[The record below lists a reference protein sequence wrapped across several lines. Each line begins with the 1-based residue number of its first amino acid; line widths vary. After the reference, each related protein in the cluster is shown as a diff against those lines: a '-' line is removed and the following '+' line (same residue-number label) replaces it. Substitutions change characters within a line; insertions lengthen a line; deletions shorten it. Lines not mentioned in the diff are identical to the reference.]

1 MTPQT
6 GPRFITYTLGVL
18 IPALLATGCGGLW
31 GGRTTISQH
40 PSVDRTPPVE
50 EQIVLDPPPAPPEED
65 TSDLDERETAALT
78 DGEMGETGEKQRPG
92 NPAQWGAGAQI
103 AIDREFEPVF
113 FEEGS
118 AELSA
123 ASTRRLNE
131 YARWLT
137 PRPRVWMT
145 LAGHCGRA
153 DTIEYAYNLGM
164 ARALA
169 AKDYLVSQGI
179 GQRRLFTISYGSDW
193 PAVEGE
199 TETSRALNARVEF
212 LAFVAPQEL
221 ASPTPVDVS
230 SDEAPE
236 PVAPETPPPPI
247 DIE

>member
-1 MTPQT
+1 MAPMTPQT
-6 GPRFITYTLGVL
+6 GPRSINHTIGVL
-18 IPALLATGCGGLW
+18 VLALLATGCGGLW
-31 GGRTTISQH
+31 GGRATISQH
-40 PSVDRTPPVE
+40 PAVDRAPPVE
-50 EQIVLDPPPAPPEED
+50 EQIVLEPPPAPPEEE
-65 TSDLDERETAALT
+65 TSDLEDREPA
-78 DGEMGETGEKQRPG
+78 ETEAEDKQRPG
-92 NPAQWGAGAQI
+92 NPAQWGAGTQI

-113 FEEGS
+113 FEEGG
-118 AELSA
+118 AALSA

-131 YARWLT
+131 YARWLM

-153 DTIEYAYNLGM
+153 DTVEYAYNLGM

-179 GQRRLFTISYGSDW
+179 GQSRLFAISYGSDW

-199 TETSRALNARVEF
+199 SETSRALNARVEF

-221 ASPTPVDVS
+221 ASPTPADVS
-230 SDEAPE
+230 SDDAPE